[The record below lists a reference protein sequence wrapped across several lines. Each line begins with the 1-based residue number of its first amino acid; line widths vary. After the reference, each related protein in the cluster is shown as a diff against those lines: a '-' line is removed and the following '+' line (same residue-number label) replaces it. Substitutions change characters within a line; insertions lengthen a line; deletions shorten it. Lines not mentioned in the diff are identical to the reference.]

1 MGTSIRNDSQPRI
14 WHCQGESPNSS
25 NVKLPT
31 CNFTHLTNLRVQKKV
46 LTLRGAFAFDTVPH
60 WALKPHLARNGMQ
73 GSIIN
78 VANEMHKE
86 TNIAIY
92 ETKMEIENNI

>member
-1 MGTSIRNDSQPRI
+1 M
-14 WHCQGESPNSS
+14 
-25 NVKLPT
+25 
-31 CNFTHLTNLRVQKKV
+31 
-46 LTLRGAFAFDTVPH
+46 RGAFAFDTVPH
-60 WALKPHLARNGMQ
+60 WALKPHLARNGVQ

-92 ETKMEIENNI
+92 ETKMKTENNIEVEIDILRRGKQGDPLSQLLFNLYLEPL

>member
-1 MGTSIRNDSQPRI
+1 M
-14 WHCQGESPNSS
+14 
-25 NVKLPT
+25 
-31 CNFTHLTNLRVQKKV
+31 
-46 LTLRGAFAFDTVPH
+46 RGAFAFDTVPH
-60 WALKPHLARNGMQ
+60 WALKPHLARNGVQ

>member
-73 GSIIN
+73 GSTIN

>member
-1 MGTSIRNDSQPRI
+1 MILSRESGIVRANRQTRRTWNFQRATSQ
-14 WHCQGESPNSS
+14 
-25 NVKLPT
+25 
-31 CNFTHLTNLRVQKKV
+31 HLTNLRVQKKV

-60 WALKPHLARNGMQ
+60 WALKPHLARNGVQ